1 MCAAQWSAAL
11 ALFES
16 FQWSFFFVFT
26 GEQNGPEVG
35 PDSVFAQ
42 DNPSQ
47 TERKWFFKGGR
58 CMMKKKILIK
68 IAMSSC
74 IAN

>member
-47 TERKWFFKGGR
+47 TERK
-58 CMMKKKILIK
+58 
-68 IAMSSC
+68 
-74 IAN
+74 